1 MLGSRSA
8 TAAAVL
14 VLQQGAIVMRRVG
27 PAGLS
32 RQRSSGSEAMIRF
45 HVLLGMA
52 ALAVGLLSAAG
63 PANAQATRTWVS
75 GVGDDANPCS
85 RTAPCQT
92 FAGAFGKTSAGGEI
106 DCLDP
111 GGFGS
116 LTITHAISIICDGA
130 SNGGITVGNES
141 VGVSL
146 DAGPADTVVLSGLD
160 FEGNGVGVF
169 GIVFN
174 AGQALYVRNCVIR
187 NLLNDGI
194 IVDTLQTTP
203 ASLYV
208 DNTTIVNASSPG
220 NLDAGIYI
228 VPQSSGPESVTIN
241 RTQVAGGSFGIVAD
255 GTEGTGKITGV
266 VRDSVV
272 SGNVQNGITVSNS
285 LSPNIS
291 LLVDNVTV
299 TNNGNNGLAANG
311 ANAGMIVS
319 NSTISGNGGG
329 LHEAHAGVIDSY
341 GNNRVNA
348 NNGND
353 GAFSTT
359 IPTK

>member
-1 MLGSRSA
+1 
-8 TAAAVL
+8 
-14 VLQQGAIVMRRVG
+14 
-27 PAGLS
+27 
-32 RQRSSGSEAMIRF
+32 MIRF
-45 HVLLGMA
+45 HVFLGMA
-52 ALAVGLLSAAG
+52 ALAVGLLSAGAT
-63 PANAQATRTWVS
+63 ASAQSARTWVS

-130 SNGGITVGNES
+130 SNGGVAVVNSGVGFDI
-141 VGVSL
+141 
-146 DAGPADTVVLSGLD
+146 DAGASDTIVLSGLD
-160 FEGNGVGVF
+160 IEGNGVGVF

-174 AGQALYVRNCVIR
+174 AGQALYVRNCMIR
-187 NLLNDGI
+187 NVTNNGI
-194 IVDTLQTTP
+194 IIDTSQTTP
-203 ASLYV
+203 ASVYV
-208 DNTTIVNASSPG
+208 DNTTLVNTSAPG
-220 NLDAGIYI
+220 SLRAGIYI
-228 VPQSSGPESVTIN
+228 VPQSQGSISVSIN

-272 SGNVQNGITVSNS
+272 SGNGQNGITVSNS
-285 LSPNIS
+285 QASGIT
-291 LLVDNVTV
+291 LLIDNVAV

-329 LHEAHAGVIDSY
+329 LHEASSGVIDSY

-353 GAFSTT
+353 GAFSAA
-359 IPTK
+359 IPVK